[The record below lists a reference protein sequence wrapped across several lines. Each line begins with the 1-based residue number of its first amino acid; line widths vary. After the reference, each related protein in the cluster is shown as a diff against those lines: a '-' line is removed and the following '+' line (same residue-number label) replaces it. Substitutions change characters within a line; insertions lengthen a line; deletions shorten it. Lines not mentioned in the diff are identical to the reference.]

1 MSEAFSFSKQCC
13 FCGFDN
19 SEHSWGYAGER
30 PCSVCFRGGN
40 GEPDL
45 PFMAY
50 KGNLHE
56 APLSA
61 IAHLFSPRL
70 IRGREKPHD

>member
-1 MSEAFSFSKQCC
+1 MSEEFDFDKRCA
-13 FCGFDN
+13 FCGAN
-19 SEHSWGYAGER
+19 NEHQSWGYAGER
-30 PCSVCFRGGN
+30 GCNDCGKGGS

-56 APLSA
+56 APLSSLVA
-61 IAHLFSPRL
+61 IWHV
-70 IRGREKPHD
+70 GRAS